1 MTFVK
6 WSMVVYGL
14 ALIGMGIQAYFFPHD
29 GGKPS
34 SVSLLAAG
42 GSGALVLFLTWLS
55 FNHPRPSYIITIF
68 VALLIAG
75 RFLANV
81 GKGLPFYPA
90 IVSIVLSFALIAI
103 LLSGH
108 LIAMSQK
115 KKQEA

>member
-1 MTFVK
+1 
-6 WSMVVYGL
+6 MVVYGL

-29 GGKPS
+29 GGHASPI
-34 SVSLLAAG
+34 SLLAAG

-55 FNHPRPSYIITIF
+55 FNHPRPSYIITMLL
-68 VALLIAG
+68 ALLIAG
-75 RFLANV
+75 RFFGNMS
-81 GKGLPFYPA
+81 KGLPFYPA
-90 IVSIVLSFALIAI
+90 IISIVLSFALIAI